1 MKKIKINIGKGYL
14 RSKTHQDAEK
24 VKKSE
29 NMRRWKEADW
39 IRRGNE
45 RPPQSRKHRDPT
57 S

>member
-1 MKKIKINIGKGYL
+1 MKNIKINIGKGYL
-14 RSKTHQDAEK
+14 RSKTHQK

-45 RPPQSRKHRDPT
+45 RSLQSRKHRDP
-57 S
+57 SS